1 LFPWLSRSERRWHRA
16 VNRPSPVPF
25 DSDSKATSSQDADLP
40 SPRTLHDV
48 SEVIRAH
55 YRATAQLI
63 EAVYLR

>member
-1 LFPWLSRSERRWHRA
+1 MAFEVGTQVAPGGQS
-16 VNRPSPVPF
+16 PTSPVPF